1 MRKIFAI
8 FLVTVIS
15 LTVNA
20 QTEKST
26 LLLGGGVGFSST
38 SFSGGGSSSVFSL
51 SPNIGYFF
59 AENFAVGG
67 MLDFQSG
74 NGYNAWSIA
83 PFVKGYFGKDT
94 KGKPFAQLGVGFG
107 GGSGGGSTST
117 ALQVRGGYA
126 LFLNKSIALEIAA
139 NFSTQTGYSVFGVGA
154 GFQIHLGK

>member
-1 MRKIFAI
+1 
-8 FLVTVIS
+8 LVI
-15 LTVNA
+15 
-20 QTEKST
+20 
-26 LLLGGGVGFSST
+26 
-38 SFSGGGSSSVFSL
+38 
-51 SPNIGYFF
+51 F

-126 LFLNKSIALEIAA
+126 LFLNKK
-139 NFSTQTGYSVFGVGA
+139 YCVGNCS
-154 GFQIHLGK
+154 